1 MLTTVKDF
9 MTPSPLTIPAE
20 LSMHDAAE
28 RMFDNKIRHLPVT
41 DGGHV
46 VGIISDRDIAVVD
59 TIPQVDRNKVLVGSA
74 MSSNPYICSPETP
87 LIDVVRTLCEH
98 KIGTAIV
105 MKDGKLSG
113 IFTLIDALKALE
125 TRLSSEAASEA
136 NKVSN

>member
-1 MLTTVKDF
+1 
-9 MTPSPLTIPAE
+9 MTAIVQDHMTASPITIPAD

-28 RMFDNKIRHLPVT
+28 RMFDNKIRHLPVI
-41 DGGHV
+41 DNGHV

-59 TIPQVDRNKVLVGSA
+59 TLPQVDRNKVLIGSA
-74 MSSNPYICSPETP
+74 MSSSPYICAPTTP

-105 MKDGKLSG
+105 MKDGELTG

-125 TRLSSEAASEA
+125 TRLTKEAVAS
-136 NKVSN
+136 

>member
-1 MLTTVKDF
+1 MQATVNDF
-9 MTPSPLTIPAE
+9 MTPSPITIPAD

-59 TIPQVDRNKVLVGSA
+59 TLPMVDRNKVEIGSA
-74 MSSNPYICSPETP
+74 MSSNPYICAPETP
-87 LIDVVRTLCEH
+87 LLDVVRTLCQH

-105 MKDGKLSG
+105 MKDGKLVG
-113 IFTLIDALKALE
+113 IFTLIDALKALQS
-125 TRLSSEAASEA
+125 RLVKEAQA
-136 NKVSN
+136 VS